1 MEFRCKELERKA
13 TGLSKIT
20 IKQGIEAKGIDE
32 IKKFIKSQEPIMKK
46 ELLSLQK
53 SVQYQQDRIRKQQA
67 KVHDCKYDYE
77 EVRDVY
83 EAKRDRKNILV
94 DTLSN
99 LKSDVYRRKQQYKMI
114 QLCKNFSYQR
124 RIQQS

>member
-46 ELLSLQK
+46 NYFLFRKVCSTSRIAFGSNRLKFTTASTITKK
-53 SVQYQQDRIRKQQA
+53 SGTSTRRRETGKTFWLTRYQ
-67 KVHDCKYDYE
+67 
-77 EVRDVY
+77 
-83 EAKRDRKNILV
+83 
-94 DTLSN
+94 T
-99 LKSDVYRRKQQYKMI
+99 
-114 QLCKNFSYQR
+114 
-124 RIQQS
+124 